1 MSDAAQAPWIPGDPR
16 GLAPLDPALVR
27 ALHPGVVRHDRIT
40 QDAPLHEVFQTSTI
54 AALLDGAY
62 DGDVTFGELRAHG
75 DLGLGTLQHLDG
87 EMIALDGE
95 FWQASATGRLRQIAD
110 DERTPFAVVCPFA
123 PDVKVT
129 LGAPRT
135 HDELLAEI
143 EQHIPESGTVAV
155 RIDGRFSHVRARSVP
170 AQRRP
175 YLPLAEVAARQVL
188 FEWRDLDATL
198 VGFRFPQSA
207 AGIELPGHHL
217 HIISADRTR
226 GGHVL
231 AADLARGTLQVDRVS
246 AMRLELPNGVQLPDP
261 PAAGDAA
268 VLERIEHDP
277 PDTAA
282 AA

>member
-1 MSDAAQAPWIPGDPR
+1 M
-16 GLAPLDPALVR
+16 APLDPALVR
-27 ALHPGVVRHDRIT
+27 ALRPGVVTHDRLT
-40 QDAPLHEVFQTSTI
+40 SDGAAHEVFQTSTI
-54 AALLDGAY
+54 AALLEGAY

-95 FWQASATGRLRQIAD
+95 FWQAPASGRLRRIDD

-123 PDVKVT
+123 PDVTVALDGPRSYDDL
-129 LGAPRT
+129 LG
-135 HDELLAEI
+135 EI
-143 EQHIPESGTVAV
+143 GRHVPASGTVAV

-198 VGFRFPQSA
+198 VGFRFPKVA

-231 AADLARGTLQVDRVS
+231 AADLAHGTLRVDRVS
-246 AMRLELPNGVQLPDP
+246 AMRLELPTGVKL
-261 PAAGDAA
+261 PAARDAGRTA
-268 VLERIEHDP
+268 ILDRIEHDR
-277 PDTAA
+277 PDAA